1 MFITYYSGIA
11 ENGLFA
17 IATKIPSIITI
28 VTEIFLQAWLLSAIE
43 EYDSDDRDRFYS
55 TVYQYYKFIL
65 IAMSFAIIPL
75 VRPLFEY
82 FFQHDYT
89 SAWRFVP
96 PLVLGVV
103 FYGLSQFLW
112 SSYIVSKKTRG
123 ATITSLISGVTNV
136 VLNILLIPIW
146 GGMGAAI
153 VTMISFLIVWI
164 LRWFNTRSLV
174 NIQTDFKK
182 TCVSFILLFGQCLL
196 VYLNLNLAVEGSLHF
211 VLAIAQLIIYREE
224 LKQLVGKGKELLKR
238 R

>member
-65 IAMSFAIIPL
+65 IAMSVAIIPL

-146 GGMGAAI
+146 GGHG
-153 VTMISFLIVWI
+153 
-164 LRWFNTRSLV
+164 
-174 NIQTDFKK
+174 
-182 TCVSFILLFGQCLL
+182 
-196 VYLNLNLAVEGSLHF
+196 GS
-211 VLAIAQLIIYREE
+211 YCYDD
-224 LKQLVGKGKELLKR
+224 
-238 R
+238 